1 MDTEQLP
8 QRGTLWRTARGS
20 LGLWRPFPS
29 LLITALRDHG
39 DAEFVAPMM
48 AAYESLPQG
57 SIHLFID
64 AEHVTS
70 YDSSF
75 RTELTAR
82 VAGDRQR
89 IASFHILVKSRLVSM
104 GVSVANLALGG
115 IISTT
120 ADRRQFTVKLD
131 SFLFDHRVVG
141 FSSNVLNAVT
151 PPGSSES

>member
-1 MDTEQLP
+1 
-8 QRGTLWRTARGS
+8 
-20 LGLWRPFPS
+20 
-29 LLITALRDHG
+29 
-39 DAEFVAPMM
+39 MM

-115 IISTT
+115 IISAT

-141 FSSNVLNAVT
+141 FSSNVLNALT
-151 PPGSSES
+151 PPGAGAKS